1 MQKLKYT
8 DNGISYIENVDFW
21 KFVNATLNPDPI
33 CGECLIPIANEKFVL
48 IPILNEVYCKK
59 CAKEVLQQMKWYEKD
74 RNIHDART
82 QYWCRAFGINI
93 EGGKENAVK

>member
-8 DNGISYIENVDFW
+8 ENGISYIENVDFW

-33 CGECLIPIANEKFVL
+33 CGECLKPIANEKFVL

-59 CAKEVLQQMKWYEKD
+59 CAKEVL
-74 RNIHDART
+74 
-82 QYWCRAFGINI
+82 
-93 EGGKENAVK
+93 